1 MRFVKFTLL
10 GLVGITLAFLSL
22 GFFHTNFQYENQ
34 IEINS
39 SVAESY
45 ATFLNDSLKSE
56 WLVGYV
62 GNEILSG
69 VALTPGHRVLM
80 TFEQNGQAFEMI
92 EELKGIKENEKFIFD
107 METELLTGTIE
118 IYFEGN
124 DEKTTMKV
132 YSTMTGS
139 NIFYRSMF
147 YLLKSGL
154 QKQSQMNYDL
164 LKKVIEENRLQVE
177 NKLSAVRFQ

>member
-34 IEINS
+34 VEINA
-39 SVAESY
+39 SVEDSY
-45 ATFLNDSLKSE
+45 ATFINDSLRSE
-56 WLVGYV
+56 WLLGYV
-62 GNEILSG
+62 ENETLSG
-69 VALTPGHRVLM
+69 IKLRPGHRRLLK
-80 TFEQNGQAFEMI
+80 FEQNGQTFEMI
-92 EELKGIKENEKFIFD
+92 EELKEIKENEKLVFD
-107 METELLTGTIE
+107 METELLTGSIE
-118 IYFEGN
+118 IYFDGN
-124 DEKTTMKV
+124 DEKTTLKV

-154 QKQSQMNYDL
+154 QKQSQVNYESFKL
-164 LKKVIEENRLQVE
+164 TVE
-177 NKLSAVRFQ
+177 S

>member
-34 IEINS
+34 IEIDS

-45 ATFLNDSLKSE
+45 TTFLNDSLKSK
-56 WLVGYV
+56 WLIGYI
-62 GNEILSG
+62 GNETLSG
-69 VALTPGHRVLM
+69 IKLRPGHRRLLK
-80 TFEQNGQAFEMI
+80 FEQNGQTFEII
-92 EELKGIKENEKFIFD
+92 EELKEIKENEKFIFD
-107 METELLTGTIE
+107 METDLLTGTIE

-124 DEKTTMKV
+124 NEKTTMKV

-164 LKKVIEENRLQVE
+164 LKKVIED
-177 NKLSAVRFQ
+177 KLSAVRYQLSVKK